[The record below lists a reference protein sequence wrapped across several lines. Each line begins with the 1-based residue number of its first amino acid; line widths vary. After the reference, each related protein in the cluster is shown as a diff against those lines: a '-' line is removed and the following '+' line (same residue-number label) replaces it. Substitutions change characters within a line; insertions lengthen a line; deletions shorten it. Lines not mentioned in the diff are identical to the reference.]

1 MAGFYRILLGFTG
14 FHRVIMGLTGFYW
27 VLLGFTGFYWV
38 LLGYIGFLSVGNGLE
53 WRDRVPGDRAGRDA
67 IAADAESSR

>member
-1 MAGFYRILLGFTG
+1 
-14 FHRVIMGLTGFYW
+14 MGLTGFYW